1 MTAVEWLEEQ
11 LNKNN
16 EILFISDDLLE
27 QAKEMEKQQGYSEEE
42 AVLLTKRFWWQVY
55 KRGWHK
61 HTDLWGGLWWI
72 RYKWNKE
79 QEQFINK

>member
-1 MTAVEWLEEQ
+1 
-11 LNKNN
+11 
-16 EILFISDDLLE
+16 
-27 QAKEMEKQQGYSEEE
+27 MEG

-72 RYKWNKE
+72 KYKWNKE
-79 QEQFINK
+79 QEQFINKRKLVNYITVMVLHILDSLQVLDRI

>member
-1 MTAVEWLEEQ
+1 MDII
-11 LNKNN
+11 K
-16 EILFISDDLLE
+16 
-27 QAKEMEKQQGYSEEE
+27 MEEE
-42 AVLLTKRFWWQVY
+42 IQMNKRFWWQVY

-79 QEQFINK
+79 QEQFKNK

>member
-1 MTAVEWLEEQ
+1 M
-11 LNKNN
+11 
-16 EILFISDDLLE
+16 EII
-27 QAKEMEKQQGYSEEE
+27 QMEGQIQM
-42 AVLLTKRFWWQVY
+42 TKRKWWQVY

-61 HTDLWGGLWWI
+61 HNDFWGGLWWI